1 MYITGHNKTDNQCLI
16 RFNDGSTLLVLPQQ
30 GCFLG
35 KCEVE
40 QSAASFRLLNDQNDG
55 KVFMF
60 FAKNSID
67 LDFATYGDISYK
79 HDPATAIV
87 EIIKGR
93 NSND

>member
-1 MYITGHNKTDNQCLI
+1 
-16 RFNDGSTLLVLPQQ
+16 
-30 GCFLG
+30 
-35 KCEVE
+35 
-40 QSAASFRLLNDQNDG
+40 
-55 KVFMF
+55 MF